1 MRKTEASLSLGFDWS
16 DEHGIKFIKTF
27 IQNSISWFED
37 GARTWRI
44 DKKGMERWLGD
55 DQTFFQ
61 KPLLLFVGIVFVIEF
76 FSFLITEILSPFL
89 VLQCQFFFLVQRETL
104 MPFLAR
110 HFRCSNDVRFVS
122 DGRI

>member
-1 MRKTEASLSLGFDWS
+1 MRKTELSLSLGFDCS

-27 IQNSISWFED
+27 VQNSIRQFED
-37 GARTWRI
+37 VARTWRI

-61 KPLLLFVGIVFVIEF
+61 KPLLLFVGIVSVIEF

-89 VLQCQFFFLVQRETL
+89 VLRCPIFFGPERNHDTVSCSAFSSFERRL
-104 MPFLAR
+104 
-110 HFRCSNDVRFVS
+110 FRF
-122 DGRI
+122 

>member
-1 MRKTEASLSLGFDWS
+1 MRKTELSLVLGFDCS
-16 DEHGIKFIKTF
+16 DEHEIKLIETF
-27 IQNSISWFED
+27 VQNSIRQFED
-37 GARTWRI
+37 VARTWRI

-89 VLQCQFFFLVQRETL
+89 VLQCQFFLGPERNFDAFSCSAFSLFE
-104 MPFLAR
+104 
-110 HFRCSNDVRFVS
+110 RCSFRF
-122 DGRI
+122 